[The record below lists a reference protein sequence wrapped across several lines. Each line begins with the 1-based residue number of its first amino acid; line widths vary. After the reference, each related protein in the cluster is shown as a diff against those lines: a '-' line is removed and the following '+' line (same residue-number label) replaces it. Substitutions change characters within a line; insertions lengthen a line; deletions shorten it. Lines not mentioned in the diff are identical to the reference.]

1 MEKGIEKGAAAYVST
16 IGLPINIDLS
26 FADSEEGGR
35 DSPPRA
41 LCRQKE
47 RAKGAKGE
55 KGANSCAGK
64 ILSAN
69 QFQTV
74 KPINLWIHVSK
85 LCVSFAFRDIL
96 QVSSLFIP
104 FSTRYLHVKFKVQK
118 IASSRSILKN
128 VLHVLFKIGKKR
140 KLSELS
146 EIETCFYLM

>member
-16 IGLPINIDLS
+16 IDLPINIDLS
-26 FADSEEGGR
+26 FADSEEGR
-35 DSPPRA
+35 RSS

-104 FSTRYLHVKFKVQK
+104 FSTRYLHVKFKVEK

-146 EIETCFYLM
+146 EIETCFYLI

>member
-26 FADSEEGGR
+26 FADSEEGR
-35 DSPPRA
+35 RSS

-96 QVSSLFIP
+96 QVSSLFTP
-104 FSTRYLHVKFKVQK
+104 FSTRYLHVKFKAEK

-128 VLHVLFKIGKKR
+128 VLHVESRDKENHQNYQKLKR
-140 KLSELS
+140 VF
-146 EIETCFYLM
+146 I

>member
-16 IGLPINIDLS
+16 IDLPINIDLS
-26 FADSEEGGR
+26 FADSEEGR
-35 DSPPRA
+35 RSS

-104 FSTRYLHVKFKVQK
+104 FSTRYLHVKFKAEK

-128 VLHVLFKIGKKR
+128 VLHVESRDKENHQNYQKLKR
-140 KLSELS
+140 VF
-146 EIETCFYLM
+146 I

>member
-16 IGLPINIDLS
+16 IDLPINIDLL
-26 FADSEEGGR
+26 FADSEEGR
-35 DSPPRA
+35 RSS

-140 KLSELS
+140 KLSDYQKLKRVF
-146 EIETCFYLM
+146 I

>member
-16 IGLPINIDLS
+16 IDLPINIDLS
-26 FADSEEGGR
+26 FADSEEGR
-35 DSPPRA
+35 RSS

-146 EIETCFYLM
+146 EIIIILFRT

>member
-16 IGLPINIDLS
+16 IDLPINIDLS
-26 FADSEEGGR
+26 FADSEEGR
-35 DSPPRA
+35 RSS

-104 FSTRYLHVKFKVQK
+104 FSTRYLHVKFKVEK

>member
-16 IGLPINIDLS
+16 IDLPINIDLS
-26 FADSEEGGR
+26 FADSEEGR
-35 DSPPRA
+35 RSS

-96 QVSSLFIP
+96 QISSLFIP
-104 FSTRYLHVKFKVQK
+104 FSTRYLHVKFKVEK

>member
-16 IGLPINIDLS
+16 IDLPINIDLS
-26 FADSEEGGR
+26 FADSEEGR
-35 DSPPRA
+35 RSS

-96 QVSSLFIP
+96 QVSSLFTP
-104 FSTRYLHVKFKVQK
+104 FSTRYLHVKFKAEK

-128 VLHVLFKIGKKR
+128 VLHVESRDKENHQNYQKLKR
-140 KLSELS
+140 VF
-146 EIETCFYLM
+146 I

>member
-16 IGLPINIDLS
+16 IDLPINIDLS
-26 FADSEEGGR
+26 FADSEEGR
-35 DSPPRA
+35 RSS

-47 RAKGAKGE
+47 RAKGEKGE

-104 FSTRYLHVKFKVQK
+104 FSTRYLHVKFKVEK

>member
-16 IGLPINIDLS
+16 IDLPINIDLS
-26 FADSEEGGR
+26 FADSEEGR
-35 DSPPRA
+35 RSS

>member
-16 IGLPINIDLS
+16 IDLPINIDLS
-26 FADSEEGGR
+26 FADSEEGR
-35 DSPPRA
+35 RSS

-96 QVSSLFIP
+96 QVSSLFTP
-104 FSTRYLHVKFKVQK
+104 FSTRYLHVKFKVEK

>member
-26 FADSEEGGR
+26 FADSEEGR
-35 DSPPRA
+35 RSS

-96 QVSSLFIP
+96 QVSSLFTP
-104 FSTRYLHVKFKVQK
+104 FSTRYLHVKFKAEK

>member
-26 FADSEEGGR
+26 FADSEEGR
-35 DSPPRA
+35 RSS

-96 QVSSLFIP
+96 QVSSLFTP
-104 FSTRYLHVKFKVQK
+104 FSTRYLHVKFKAEK
-118 IASSRSILKN
+118 IASSRLILKN
-128 VLHVLFKIGKKR
+128 ILHIFFKIDIKKIIR
-140 KLSELS
+140 IIRNVFLFNV
-146 EIETCFYLM
+146 IIHD